1 VALAPPAPL
10 QDQRK
15 RSNSKER
22 TLTDILTVE
31 TVTTDGIGNYTKIID
46 IRPIAAYN
54 GWVLRTEPRGG
65 HIPGAIA
72 FPALWA
78 QKAFDREL
86 VGKFEDKGIT
96 PADRIL
102 IYGYGDE
109 EALAFADRLDT
120 LGYDQ
125 VTVLKGGFSEWAI
138 RSELEVI
145 RLSRFRKLVH
155 PDWLA
160 AHLAGEDVQDPP
172 ASRALVFHVNF
183 GVPQDYSRGHIPGA
197 YHLDTNVLESSVDW
211 NRRSPEELEA
221 ALVGLGITAETPVI
235 LYGNDT
241 ARDPREMHPGRRAG
255 QIAAT
260 RAAAILTY
268 AGVKDV
274 RLLDGGLNTWRSHGY
289 SIEIDEQEPEPA
301 GEFGATIP
309 VNPAVFI
316 DYPEAV
322 ELLANPAGALVSI
335 RSRPENEGHT
345 SGYRYISGRGDIPGA
360 VWGDNGSDAYH
371 MENYRNIDNTMRDF
385 HEIAANWAR
394 AGITPDKSV
403 SFYCGTGWR
412 ASETWFYAH
421 LLGWDDVSIY
431 DGGWFEWSRINGASV

>member
-1 VALAPPAPL
+1 M
-10 QDQRK
+10 
-15 RSNSKER
+15 
-22 TLTDILTVE
+22 TDILTIEAVLS
-31 TVTTDGIGNYTKIID
+31 DGIDQHTRILD
-46 IRPIAAYN
+46 IRPTAAYN
-54 GWVLRTEPRGG
+54 GWALRNEERGG
-65 HIPGAIA
+65 HTPGAIS

-86 VGKFEDKGIT
+86 VGKFEERGIT

-102 IYGYGDE
+102 VYGDE
-109 EALAFADRLDT
+109 EALALADRLET

-125 VTVLKGGFSEWAI
+125 VSVLKGGFSEWAA
-138 RSELEVI
+138 RPDLDVH
-145 RLSRFRKLVH
+145 RLRRFRKLVH

-160 AHLAGEDVQDPP
+160 ALMAGEGVQEPP
-172 ASRALVFHVNF
+172 AGSALVFHVNF
-183 GVPQDYSRGHIPGA
+183 GVPQDYARGHIPGA
-197 YHLDTNVLESSVDW
+197 YHLDTNVLESSIDW
-211 NRRSPEELEA
+211 NRRSPEELNT
-221 ALVGLGITAETPVI
+221 ALLGLGITADTPVI

-241 ARDPREMHPGRRAG
+241 ARDPRENHPGRRAG

-268 AGVKDV
+268 AGVRDV
-274 RLLDGGLNTWRSHGY
+274 RLLDGGLNGWRSHGHP
-289 SIEIDEQEPEPA
+289 IEIDKQTTTPA
-301 GEFGATIP
+301 QTFGAAIP
-309 VNPAVFI
+309 ARPEVFI
-316 DYPEAV
+316 DHAEAV
-322 ELLANPAGALVSI
+322 ELLANPRGALVSI
-335 RSRPENEGHT
+335 RSRPENEGTT

-360 VWGDNGSDAYH
+360 IWGDNGSDAYH

-385 HEIAANWAR
+385 NEIAANWAR

-431 DGGWFEWSRINGASV
+431 DGGWFEWSRIHGSSA

>member
-1 VALAPPAPL
+1 MDHP
-10 QDQRK
+10 D
-15 RSNSKER
+15 SKER
-22 TLTDILTVE
+22 SVTDIITIE
-31 TVTTDGIGNYTKIID
+31 TVLSGGIEQHTKFID
-46 IRPIAAYN
+46 IRPTAAYN
-54 GWVLRTEPRGG
+54 GWVMRTEERGG
-65 HIPGAIA
+65 HAPGAIA

-86 VGKFEDKGIT
+86 VGKFEEKGIT

-109 EALAFADRLDT
+109 EPLAFADRLET

-125 VTVLKGGFSEWAI
+125 VSVLKGGFAEWAA
-138 RSELEVI
+138 RADLEVH
-145 RLSRFRKLVH
+145 RLPRFEKLVH

-160 AHLAGEDVQDPP
+160 DLRGGESVQEPP
-172 ASRALVFHVNF
+172 SGDTLVFHVNF
-183 GVPQDYSRGHIPGA
+183 GVPEDYSRGHIPGA
-197 YHLDTNVLESSVDW
+197 LHLDTNVLESSVDW

-221 ALVGLGITAETPVI
+221 ALLRLGITAATPVI

-241 ARDPREMHPGRRAG
+241 ARDPRENHPGRRAG

-268 AGVKDV
+268 AGVRDV
-274 RLLDGGLNTWRSHGY
+274 RLLDGGLNAWSSHGY
-289 SIEIDEQEPEPA
+289 QIEIEAQEPLPA
-301 GEFGATIP
+301 EVFGTTIP
-309 VNPAVFI
+309 ANPGVFI
-316 DYPEAV
+316 DYDEAV
-322 ELLANPAGALVSI
+322 ELIANPNGALVSI
-335 RSRPENEGHT
+335 RSRPENEGVT
-345 SGYRYISGRGDIPGA
+345 SGYRYISDRGDIPGA
-360 VWGDNGSDAYH
+360 IWGDNGSDAYH

-385 HEIAANWAR
+385 NEIAANWVR
-394 AGITPDKSV
+394 AGISRDKTV

-431 DGGWFEWSRINGASV
+431 DGGWFEWSRINGSSL